1 MMVKEEGEK
10 NIEYKNMGGR
20 EGREERRI
28 WKEGK
33 GEKREK
39 YGRKRGRRDK
49 NMGGREGGEER
60 RIWEEG
66 KGEKRQEYGRKGKGK
81 REKIMRGWKGRRIW

>member
-39 YGRKRGRRDK
+39 
-49 NMGGREGGEER
+49 
-60 RIWEEG
+60 
-66 KGEKRQEYGRKGKGK
+66 
-81 REKIMRGWKGRRIW
+81 